1 MMDAD
6 LIHAPQIVVQY
17 VQVDAAKIVVH
28 HAAMDA
34 APDVQIIAP
43 VTVVITALAHAIIHV
58 FLAVVVDVNRLA
70 VEAVEAV
77 DVQVDVILVA
87 RAVVVPIVLQVAVVH
102 HVKLVDHHVQAYH
115 MVTLDPCVKDALE
128 LVEKHAHLVLVV
140 QDAPVNV
147 KTIALELVKTYA
159 REVAGKIVQLDAQ
172 QLVLDVHVNA
182 MAVLVVI
189 AAPEN
194 VLLHV

>member
-1 MMDAD
+1 MDVD
-6 LIHAPQIVVQY
+6 LIHAPQTVDQY
-17 VQVDAAKIVVH
+17 AQEVAVKIVAH
-28 HAAMDA
+28 HAVTVVG
-34 APDVQIIAP
+34 PDVRITAP
-43 VTVVITALAHAIIHV
+43 VIVVITALVHAIIHV
-58 FLAVVVDVNRLA
+58 FQDA
-70 VEAVEAV
+70 VEDANKLVAAAVEAV
-77 DVQVDVILVA
+77 DVQADVISAV
-87 RAVVVPIVLQVAVVH
+87 RAAVVPIVLQVAVVH